1 MESESASSNRRFK
14 VKEKNK
20 MKQELLKKIEEKS
33 IVVGVV
39 GLGYV
44 GLPLAVEKAKAG
56 FKTIGFDVQD
66 EKVKLVNEGHNYI
79 GDVVDSDLKELV
91 ENKMLTATTDFSF
104 VKDVDFV
111 AICVPTPLDA
121 HQQPDISYVKSS
133 TEAISKYLTKGTM
146 VVLESTTYPGTTE
159 ELIKPILEEG
169 SGLKCG
175 EDFYLGFS
183 PERVDPGNLIY
194 KTKNTPKVVGAIGK
208 DATEVIATMYRAVLE
223 GDVYEV
229 SSPAIAEMEKIL
241 ENTYRNINIGLVNE
255 LTMLCNKLGISM
267 WEVVDAAK
275 TKPYGFQ
282 AFYPG
287 PGLGGHC
294 IPLDPYYLSWKA
306 REYGFHTSMIESSM
320 MINDQMPEYCVER
333 ASKILN
339 RHAKAMNGAK
349 VLVVGV
355 AYKQDIDDYRESP
368 ALRVIEV
375 LKREMANVEFYDP
388 WISEYKYKGEKHQGL
403 KEISPEIIASYDLIM
418 ITAAHTNVDYD
429 MIQKSAVAIF
439 DTKNVMKNIA
449 NRENIEVL

>member
-1 MESESASSNRRFK
+1 MKGNVEKMRM
-14 VKEKNK
+14 KE
-20 MKQELLKKIEEKS
+20 ELLGKIEKRE
-33 IVVGVV
+33 ITVGVV

-44 GLPLAVEKAKAG
+44 GLPLAVEKARAG
-56 FKTIGFDVQD
+56 FRTIGFDVQE
-66 EKVKLVNEGHNYI
+66 EKVNLVNSGHNYI
-79 GDVVDSDLKELV
+79 GDVIDDDLKELV
-91 ENKMLTATTDFSF
+91 EDGKLSATTDFTF
-104 VKDVDFV
+104 VKDVDFI
-111 AICVPTPLDA
+111 AICVPTPLDR

-133 TEAISKYLTKGTM
+133 TIEISKHLTKNTM

-159 ELIKPILEEG
+159 ELIKPLLEEG

-183 PERVDPGNLIY
+183 PERVDPGNAVY

-208 DATEVIATMYRAVLE
+208 DATEVIASMYRAVLE

-241 ENTYRNINIGLVNE
+241 ENTYRNVNIGLINE
-255 LTMLCNKLGISM
+255 LAMLCNKMNINL

-320 MINDQMPEYCVER
+320 MINDKMPEYCVER

-339 RHAKAMNGAK
+339 RFKKPLNGSK
-349 VLVVGV
+349 ILILGV

-368 ALRVIEV
+368 AIRVIEELEPTGAEV
-375 LKREMANVEFYDP
+375 DFYDP
-388 WISEYKYKGEKHQGL
+388 YIASYKERGIVKEGL
-403 KEISPEIIASYDLIM
+403 KEINESIVASYDLVM
-418 ITAAHTNVDYD
+418 VTTAHTTVDYE
-429 MIQKSAVAIF
+429 MVQRSAQAIF
-439 DTKNVMKNIA
+439 DTKNVMKNIN
-449 NRENIEVL
+449 NRDNIEVL

>member
-1 MESESASSNRRFK
+1 MSM
-14 VKEKNK
+14 KEKL
-20 MKQELLKKIEEKS
+20 MQKIQTKE
-33 IVVGVV
+33 IRVGVV

-56 FKTIGFDVQD
+56 FKTTGFDVQD

-79 GDVVDSDLKELV
+79 GDVIDDDLKALV
-91 ENKMLTATTDFSF
+91 DNGMLSATTDFSF
-104 VKDVDFV
+104 IRDVDFI
-111 AICVPTPLDA
+111 AICVPTPLDK
-121 HQQPDISYVKSS
+121 HQQPDISYVKNS
-133 TEAISKYLTKGTM
+133 TIEIAKHLTKDTM

-159 ELIKPILEEG
+159 ELIKPLLEDG

-183 PERVDPGNLIY
+183 PERVDPGNAVF

-208 DATEVIATMYRAVLE
+208 DATEVIAAMYRAVLE
-223 GDVYEV
+223 GDVHEV

-241 ENTYRNINIGLVNE
+241 ENTYRNINIGLINE
-255 LTMLCNKLGISM
+255 LAILCNKMNIDL

-306 REYGFHTSMIESSM
+306 REYGFHTSMIEASM
-320 MINDQMPEYCVER
+320 MINDKMPEYCVER
-333 ASKILN
+333 AGKILN
-339 RHAKAMNGAK
+339 RFKKSLYGSK
-349 VLVVGV
+349 VLVLGV

-368 ALRVIEV
+368 ALRVIEE
-375 LKREMANVEFYDP
+375 LEEEGANVEYFDP
-388 WISEYKYKGEKHQGL
+388 YIPSYRENGKV
-403 KEISPEIIASYDLIM
+403 KEGIREINPEIIASYDIVVV
-418 ITAAHTNVDYD
+418 TAAHTNVDYN
-429 MIQKSAVAIF
+429 MVQQNAKAIF
-439 DTKNVMKNIA
+439 DTKNVMKNIK
-449 NRENIEVL
+449 NRDNIEVL